1 MMFLGGGLF
10 REPRILIR
18 TKIAALVLV
27 PLLAWAVPAQANRLN
42 SVQVLR
48 QGVHGIDGLAGVVS
62 VTVSPDGKNVY
73 SCSASHDA
81 VAVFR
86 RNRATGALRLAQ
98 MVRDGVDGVDGLAY
112 ATSVAISPDGAYA
125 YVTGAAHNAV
135 AVFRRAKRTGALSF
149 VEVKK
154 QQVAG
159 VDGLTFARAVTVS
172 PDGVNVYVAGQEDNA
187 VAAFRRNPATGA
199 LSFMEVQRDGIDG
212 VDGLAGVL
220 SVTVSPDGSHL
231 YAAGVDDSAVAVFRR
246 DPATGALDFVEAQ
259 TEGGHGFGVTGV
271 RSVTISPDGVYVYA
285 SGQGD
290 DDIAVFRR
298 DRNTGKLTL
307 VEVKAEG
314 VDGVT
319 GLFGALWVALS
330 PYGTHLYASGALD
343 NAVAVF
349 DRNPT
354 TGTLSFAEAREG
366 RSVPP
371 GAHDLPQVR
380 GLAITRAVAVSP
392 DGKNIYVSG
401 SRSDAMK
408 VFRVGAK

>member
-1 MMFLGGGLF
+1 MTFLGGGLF
-10 REPRILIR
+10 REPRISLR

-27 PLLAWAVPAQANRLN
+27 PVLASAVPAHANRLT

-48 QGVHGIDGLAGVVS
+48 QGVDGIDGLAGVVS

-73 SCSASHDA
+73 ACSASHDA
-81 VAVFR
+81 VAVFQ
-86 RNRATGALRLAQ
+86 RNEVTGALRLAQ
-98 MVRDGVDGVDGLAY
+98 MVRDGADGVDGLAY
-112 ATSVAISPDGAYA
+112 ATSIAISPDGAYT
-125 YVTGAAHNAV
+125 YVAGAAHNAV
-135 AVFRRAKRTGALSF
+135 AVFRRAKKTGALSF

-154 QQVAG
+154 QHVAG

-172 PDGVNVYVAGQEDNA
+172 PDGVNVYVAGQVDNA
-187 VAAFRRNPATGA
+187 VAAFRRNPATGV
-199 LSFMEVQRDGIDG
+199 LSFMEVQRDGVDG

-220 SVTVSPDGSHL
+220 SVTVSPDGAHL
-231 YAAGVDDSAVAVFRR
+231 YAAGMEDGAVAVFRR

-271 RSVTISPDGVYVYA
+271 HSVTISPDGVYVYA

-298 DRNTGKLTL
+298 DRTTGKLTL
-307 VEVKAEG
+307 VEVTAEG

-319 GLFGALWVALS
+319 GLFGAVWVALN
-330 PYGTHLYASGALD
+330 PHGTHLYASGALD

-354 TGTLSFAEAREG
+354 TGTLAFAEAREG
-366 RSVPP
+366 GSVPP

-380 GLAITRAVAVSP
+380 GLALARSVAVSP
-392 DGKNIYVSG
+392 DGKHIYVSG
-401 SRSDAMK
+401 SRSDAMS
-408 VFRVGAK
+408 VFRVGAQ